1 MNKQTLTSLGL
12 LALALVVGAMI
23 WFNQASNDATG
34 PTDTSSTTSTETAV
48 TTNSTQPSTTRSSD
62 NTTESTTAPNESTTW
77 IDQKIAE
84 MTIAEKVGQLFLVR
98 YPGDTA
104 LTDSQTYHLGG
115 FLLFGQDVENATAES
130 LINQIQ
136 TLQANSDIPLL
147 IGADE
152 EGGTVTRIS
161 RNANLVASPFLA
173 PQTLYQNGGW
183 EAITADT
190 KQKTEI
196 LTNYGIQLGLFPVA
210 DVSTD
215 PNAFIYD
222 RTIGLDAAGTSTFV
236 ETVVKSLAGTG
247 VASTLK
253 HFPGY
258 GNNRDSHVEIVRDTR
273 TLEELRTND
282 FLPFEAGIKAG
293 ADSILVS
300 HNIVTSIDDTQPAS
314 LSPKVIQVLR
324 EELGFEGVIMTD
336 DMDMLGLADFTS
348 QEQAGL
354 AALKAGNDLVLSSS
368 YASQIP
374 VVITAVENGDYPE
387 ADLDASVRRILT
399 LKESLGLLN
408 E

>member
-1 MNKQTLTSLGL
+1 MNKQTLASLGL
-12 LALALVVGAMI
+12 LALALIVGVMI
-23 WFNQASNDATG
+23 WFNQPSNDATG
-34 PTDTSSTTSTETAV
+34 PTGTSSTTSTETAV
-48 TTNSTQPSTTRSSD
+48 ITNSTQPSTTRSSD

-77 IDQKIAE
+77 LDQKIAE
-84 MTIAEKVGQLFLVR
+84 MSIAEKVGQLFLVR

-104 LTDSQTYHLGG
+104 LTDSQMYHLGG

-130 LINQIQ
+130 LITQIQ
-136 TLQANSDIPLL
+136 TLQANSEIPLL

-161 RNANLVASPFLA
+161 RNVNLVASPFLA

-183 EAITADT
+183 EAIIADT
-190 KQKTEI
+190 KQKAEI
-196 LTNYGIQLGLFPVA
+196 LTSYGIQLGLFPVA
-210 DVSTD
+210 DVATD

-222 RTIGLDAAGTSTFV
+222 RTIGLDAAGTSTFA

-293 ADSILVS
+293 ADSVLVS

-324 EELGFEGVIMTD
+324 EELGFDGVIMTD

-374 VVITAVENGDYPE
+374 VVITAVENGDYSE

-399 LKESLGLLN
+399 LKETLGLLN

>member
-1 MNKQTLTSLGL
+1 MNKQTLASLGL
-12 LALALVVGAMI
+12 LALALIVGVMI
-23 WFNQASNDATG
+23 WFNQPSNDATS
-34 PTDTSSTTSTETAV
+34 PTDTSSTTSTETTA
-48 TTNSTQPSTTRSSD
+48 TTNSIQPSTTRSSD
-62 NTTESTTAPNESTTW
+62 NTIESTTAPNESATW
-77 IDQKIAE
+77 LDQKIAE
-84 MTIAEKVGQLFLVR
+84 MSIAEKVGQLFLVR
-98 YPGDTA
+98 YPGDAA

-190 KQKTEI
+190 KQKAEI

-222 RTIGLDAAGTSTFV
+222 RTIGLDAAGTSAFV

-293 ADSILVS
+293 ADSVLVS

-324 EELGFEGVIMTD
+324 EELGFDGVIMTD
-336 DMDMLGLADFTS
+336 DMDMLGIADFTS

-374 VVITAVENGDYPE
+374 VIITAVDNGDYSE

-399 LKESLGLLN
+399 LKETLGLLN

>member
-1 MNKQTLTSLGL
+1 MNKQTLASLGL
-12 LALALVVGAMI
+12 LALALIVGVMI
-23 WFNQASNDATG
+23 WFNQPSNDATG
-34 PTDTSSTTSTETAV
+34 PTDTSSTTSTETAA
-48 TTNSTQPSTTRSSD
+48 TTNSTQPNTTRSSD

-77 IDQKIAE
+77 LDQKIAE
-84 MTIAEKVGQLFLVR
+84 MSIAEKVGQLFLVR
-98 YPGDTA
+98 YPGDSA

-130 LINQIQ
+130 LITQIQ
-136 TLQANSDIPLL
+136 TLQANSEIPLL

-183 EAITADT
+183 EAIIADT
-190 KQKTEI
+190 KQKAEI
-196 LTNYGIQLGLFPVA
+196 LTSYGIQLGLFPVA
-210 DVSTD
+210 DVATN

-293 ADSILVS
+293 ADSVLVS

-324 EELGFEGVIMTD
+324 EELGFDGVIMTD

-374 VVITAVENGDYPE
+374 VVITAVENGDYSE

-399 LKESLGLLN
+399 LKETLGLLN

>member
-1 MNKQTLTSLGL
+1 MQKQTLTSLGL
-12 LALALVVGAMI
+12 LALALIVGAMI
-23 WFNQASNDATG
+23 WFNRTPNDATES
-34 PTDTSSTTSTETAV
+34 TDTSSMTSSETTTSTN
-48 TTNSTQPSTTRSSD
+48 TTQSSTTTTSD
-62 NTTESTTAPNESTTW
+62 NTTESTTAPNESATW
-77 IDQKIAE
+77 LDQKIAE

-190 KQKTEI
+190 KQKAEI

>member
-23 WFNQASNDATG
+23 WFNQPSNDATES
-34 PTDTSSTTSTETAV
+34 TDTSSSTSTET
-48 TTNSTQPSTTRSSD
+48 TTNTTATQSSTTTTAD
-62 NTTESTTAPNESTTW
+62 NTTESTTAPNESVTW
-77 IDQKIAE
+77 LDQKIE
-84 MTIAEKVGQLFLVR
+84 KMSIAEKVGQLFLVR
-98 YPGDTA
+98 YPGDAA

-130 LINQIQ
+130 LITQIQ
-136 TLQANSDIPLL
+136 TLQANSEIPLL

-190 KQKTEI
+190 KQKAEI
-196 LTNYGIQLGLFPVA
+196 LTSYGIQLGLFPVA
-210 DVSTD
+210 DVATD

-273 TLEELRTND
+273 TIEELRTND

-293 ADSILVS
+293 ADSVLVS

-324 EELGFEGVIMTD
+324 EELGFDGVIMTD

-374 VVITAVENGDYPE
+374 VVITAVDNGDYSE

-399 LKESLGLLN
+399 LKETLGLLN

>member
-1 MNKQTLTSLGL
+1 MQKQTLTSLGL

-23 WFNQASNDATG
+23 WFNQPSNDATG
-34 PTDTSSTTSTETAV
+34 STDTSSMTSSETTTSTTA
-48 TTNSTQPSTTRSSD
+48 TQLSTTTTAD

-77 IDQKIAE
+77 LDQKIAE
-84 MTIAEKVGQLFLVR
+84 MSIAEKVGQLFLVR

-115 FLLFGQDVENATAES
+115 FLLFGQDVENAMAES
-130 LINQIQ
+130 LITQIQ

-190 KQKTEI
+190 KQKAEI

-354 AALKAGNDLVLSSS
+354 AALKAGNDLILSSS

-374 VVITAVENGDYPE
+374 VVITAVENGDYSE

-399 LKESLGLLN
+399 LKETLGLLN

>member
-12 LALALVVGAMI
+12 LALALIVGAMI
-23 WFNQASNDATG
+23 WFNRPSNDATES
-34 PTDTSSTTSTETAV
+34 TDTSSTTSSETTA
-48 TTNSTQPSTTRSSD
+48 STTATQSSTTTTAD
-62 NTTESTTAPNESTTW
+62 NTTESTTEPNESATW
-77 IDQKIAE
+77 LDQKIAE

-98 YPGDTA
+98 YPGDIA

-130 LINQIQ
+130 LITQIQ

-147 IGADE
+147 MGADE

-190 KQKTEI
+190 KQKAEI

-273 TLEELRTND
+273 TLEELRAND

-293 ADSILVS
+293 ADSVLVS

-374 VVITAVENGDYPE
+374 VIITAVDNGDYSE
-387 ADLDASVRRILT
+387 VDLDESVRRILT
-399 LKESLGLLN
+399 LKETLGLLN

>member
-12 LALALVVGAMI
+12 LALALIVGAMI
-23 WFNQASNDATG
+23 WFNQPSNDATSS
-34 PTDTSSTTSTETAV
+34 TDTSSTTSTETTT
-48 TTNSTQPSTTRSSD
+48 TTNSTQPSTTTTAD
-62 NTTESTTAPNESTTW
+62 NTTESTTAPNESATW
-77 IDQKIAE
+77 LDQKIAE

-98 YPGDTA
+98 YPGDAA

-130 LINQIQ
+130 LITQIQ

-173 PQTLYQNGGW
+173 PQTVYQNGGW
-183 EAITADT
+183 ETITADT
-190 KQKTEI
+190 KQKAKI

-293 ADSILVS
+293 ADSVLVS

-374 VVITAVENGDYPE
+374 VIITAVDNGDYSE

-399 LKESLGLLN
+399 FKETLGLLN

>member
-12 LALALVVGAMI
+12 LALALIVGAMI
-23 WFNQASNDATG
+23 WFNQPSNDATES
-34 PTDTSSTTSTETAV
+34 TDTSSTTSTET
-48 TTNSTQPSTTRSSD
+48 TTNTTATQSSTTTTAD
-62 NTTESTTAPNESTTW
+62 NTTESTTAPNESATW
-77 IDQKIAE
+77 LDQKIAE

-98 YPGDTA
+98 YPGDAA

-130 LINQIQ
+130 LITQIQ

-173 PQTLYQNGGW
+173 PQTVYQNGGW

-190 KQKTEI
+190 KQKAEI

-210 DVSTD
+210 DVATD
-215 PNAFIYD
+215 PNASIYD

-236 ETVVKSLAGTG
+236 EMVVKSLAGTG

-273 TLEELRTND
+273 TIEELRTND

-293 ADSILVS
+293 ADSVLVS

-324 EELGFEGVIMTD
+324 EELGFDGVIMTD

-399 LKESLGLLN
+399 LKETLGILN

>member
-1 MNKQTLTSLGL
+1 MECQ
-12 LALALVVGAMI
+12 
-23 WFNQASNDATG
+23 
-34 PTDTSSTTSTETAV
+34 
-48 TTNSTQPSTTRSSD
+48 
-62 NTTESTTAPNESTTW
+62 
-77 IDQKIAE
+77 
-84 MTIAEKVGQLFLVR
+84 
-98 YPGDTA
+98 
-104 LTDSQTYHLGG
+104 
-115 FLLFGQDVENATAES
+115 
-130 LINQIQ
+130 
-136 TLQANSDIPLL
+136 
-147 IGADE
+147 
-152 EGGTVTRIS
+152 
-161 RNANLVASPFLA
+161 
-173 PQTLYQNGGW
+173 
-183 EAITADT
+183 
-190 KQKTEI
+190 
-196 LTNYGIQLGLFPVA
+196 
-210 DVSTD
+210 
-215 PNAFIYD
+215 D

-293 ADSILVS
+293 ADSVLVS

-324 EELGFEGVIMTD
+324 EELGFDGVIMTD

-387 ADLDASVRRILT
+387 ADLDASVRRNLT
-399 LKESLGLLN
+399 LKETLGLLKN
-408 E
+408 

>member
-1 MNKQTLTSLGL
+1 MNKQTLASLGL
-12 LALALVVGAMI
+12 LALALIVGVMI
-23 WFNQASNDATG
+23 WFNQPSNDATG
-34 PTDTSSTTSTETAV
+34 PTDTSSTTSTET
-48 TTNSTQPSTTRSSD
+48 TTSTTATQPSTTRSSD

-77 IDQKIAE
+77 LDQKIAE
-84 MTIAEKVGQLFLVR
+84 MSIAEKVGQLFLVR

-104 LTDSQTYHLGG
+104 LTDSQMYHLGG

-130 LINQIQ
+130 LITQIQ
-136 TLQANSDIPLL
+136 TLQANSEIPLL

-190 KQKTEI
+190 KQKAEI

-354 AALKAGNDLVLSSS
+354 TALKAGNDLVLSSS

>member
-23 WFNQASNDATG
+23 WFNQPSNDATG
-34 PTDTSSTTSTETAV
+34 STDTSSMTSSETAA
-48 TTNSTQPSTTRSSD
+48 TTNSTQPSTTTTAD
-62 NTTESTTAPNESTTW
+62 NTTESTTAPNESATW

-98 YPGDTA
+98 YPGDAA

-115 FLLFGQDVENATAES
+115 FLLFGQGVENATAES
-130 LINQIQ
+130 LINQIE

-183 EAITADT
+183 EAIIADT
-190 KQKTEI
+190 KQKAEI
-196 LTNYGIQLGLFPVA
+196 LTSYGIQLGLFPVA
-210 DVSTD
+210 DVATD

-293 ADSILVS
+293 ADSVLVS

-324 EELGFEGVIMTD
+324 EELGFDGVIMTD

-354 AALKAGNDLVLSSS
+354 AALKAGNDLILSSS

-374 VVITAVENGDYPE
+374 VVITAVENGDYSE

-399 LKESLGLLN
+399 HKETLGLLN

>member
-1 MNKQTLTSLGL
+1 MNKQTLASLGL

-23 WFNQASNDATG
+23 WFNQPSNDATES
-34 PTDTSSTTSTETAV
+34 TDTSSMTSTET
-48 TTNSTQPSTTRSSD
+48 TTSTTATQSSTTTTAD
-62 NTTESTTAPNESTTW
+62 NTTESTTAPNESATW
-77 IDQKIAE
+77 LDQKIAE
-84 MTIAEKVGQLFLVR
+84 MSIAEKVGQLFLVR
-98 YPGDTA
+98 YPGDSA

-130 LINQIQ
+130 LITQIQ

-183 EAITADT
+183 EAIIADT
-190 KQKTEI
+190 KQKAEI
-196 LTNYGIQLGLFPVA
+196 LTSYGIQLGLFPVA
-210 DVSTD
+210 DVATD

-236 ETVVKSLAGTG
+236 EAVVKSLAGTG

-293 ADSILVS
+293 ADSVLVS

-324 EELGFEGVIMTD
+324 EELDFDGVIMTD

-374 VVITAVENGDYPE
+374 VIITAVDNGDYSE

-399 LKESLGLLN
+399 LKETLKLLKN
-408 E
+408 

>member
-12 LALALVVGAMI
+12 LALALIVGVMI
-23 WFNQASNDATG
+23 WFNQPSNDATG
-34 PTDTSSTTSTETAV
+34 STDTSSTTSSET
-48 TTNSTQPSTTRSSD
+48 TTSTTATQSSTTTTTD
-62 NTTESTTAPNESTTW
+62 NTMESTTEPNESATW
-77 IDQKIAE
+77 LDQKIAE

-98 YPGDTA
+98 YPGGAA

-130 LINQIQ
+130 LITQIQ

-173 PQTLYQNGGW
+173 PQTVYQNGGW

-190 KQKTEI
+190 KQKAEN

-210 DVSTD
+210 DVATD
-215 PNAFIYD
+215 PNAFIND

-236 ETVVKSLAGTG
+236 EMVVKSLAGTG

-273 TLEELRTND
+273 TIEELRTND

-293 ADSILVS
+293 ADSVLVS

-324 EELGFEGVIMTD
+324 EELGFDGVIMTD

-374 VVITAVENGDYPE
+374 VIITAVDNGDYSE

-399 LKESLGLLN
+399 LKETLGLLN

>member
-12 LALALVVGAMI
+12 LALALIVGAMI
-23 WFNQASNDATG
+23 WFNRSSNDATES
-34 PTDTSSTTSTETAV
+34 TDTSSTTSSETTASTN
-48 TTNSTQPSTTRSSD
+48 TTQSSTTTTSD
-62 NTTESTTAPNESTTW
+62 NTTESTTAPNESVTW
-77 IDQKIAE
+77 LDQKIAE

-104 LTDSQTYHLGG
+104 LNDSQTYHLGG

-130 LINQIQ
+130 LITQIQ
-136 TLQANSDIPLL
+136 TLQVNSDIPLL

-190 KQKTEI
+190 KQKAEI

-293 ADSILVS
+293 ADSVLVS